1 MFSAITSRYFSSII
15 YMSGAKNWVEHFD
28 GSVREL
34 DNKITGLQRGLNEE
48 KIKLD
53 SEIEGVQ
60 ILFDGINN
68 KIKWLEKNI
77 VRINRKLNINS
88 FEDWA
93 EVRGLAA
100 GVSNKKTRKR
110 KKYRTKSK

>member
-1 MFSAITSRYFSSII
+1 M
-15 YMSGAKNWVEHFD
+15 
-28 GSVREL
+28 
-34 DNKITGLQRGLNEE
+34 NEE

-53 SEIEGVQ
+53 SEIEGAQ
-60 ILFDGINN
+60 ILFDSINN

-93 EVRGLAA
+93 NVRGLAA
-100 GVSNKKTRKR
+100 GVNRKTRKR
-110 KKYRTKSK
+110 RQSK